1 MAGWPFRIRERN
13 VRASAGRG
21 RDEIGQKTI
30 DARAACSCAAGMV
43 PSPLRVVVGPVSGPV
58 EAMTSPAA
66 PARRDN
72 FKLGRGGPAPMGHHA
87 AVRLIEGVETGTQ
100 VTPAERASIGP
111 NAMASG
117 GEIEAL
123 REAAREH
130 RSSV

>member
-1 MAGWPFRIRERN
+1 
-13 VRASAGRG
+13 
-21 RDEIGQKTI
+21 
-30 DARAACSCAAGMV
+30 
-43 PSPLRVVVGPVSGPV
+43 
-58 EAMTSPAA
+58 
-66 PARRDN
+66 
-72 FKLGRGGPAPMGHHA
+72 MGHHA